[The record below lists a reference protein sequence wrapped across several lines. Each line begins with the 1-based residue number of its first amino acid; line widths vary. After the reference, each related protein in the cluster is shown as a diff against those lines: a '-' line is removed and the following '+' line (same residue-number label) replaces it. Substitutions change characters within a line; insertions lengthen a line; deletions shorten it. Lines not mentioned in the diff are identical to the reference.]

1 MIKNIKKSGAWKK
14 VNIDHKLLSENN
26 FDDLISFEELH
37 DYELVN
43 EVSAALTCNYNAH
56 RGLHLSGL
64 CGLENVLLT
73 DR

>member
-1 MIKNIKKSGAWKK
+1 MIKNIKTSGAWKK

-43 EVSAALTCNYNAH
+43 EVSAAPDMQL
-56 RGLHLSGL
+56 
-64 CGLENVLLT
+64 
-73 DR
+73 